1 MSVNQTTFDAIDKSL
16 NIFGESIPFG
26 NQCERMSP
34 EEIKASESISR
45 RGSSL
50 SYPWLNYDVGEAFFK
65 PTSEED
71 LRKDKGRP
79 TVPLSLKSQGHKW
92 RITRIKNHV
101 RKRHGYMCLRL
112 K

>member
-1 MSVNQTTFDAIDKSL
+1 MNQTNFDTIDKSL

-26 NQCERMSP
+26 SQCVKMSAD
-34 EEIKASESISR
+34 EIKSSESISR
-45 RGSSL
+45 RGSRVHA
-50 SYPWLNYDVGEAFFK
+50 YPWLSCEIGEAFFK
-65 PTSEED
+65 PMSLED

-79 TVPLSLKSQGHKW
+79 TVPLSLKSQGYKF

-101 RKRHGYMCLRL
+101 RKIHGYMSLLL